1 MSNADVLKIHP
12 DDPQPRLVKRVAEC
26 LRAGGV
32 IAYPTDSS
40 YALGC
45 ALGEKAAIERI
56 RRIRGFGREHF
67 FSLMCRDLS
76 EIATYAKVDNVSFR
90 LLKTLTPGPYT
101 FVLPAT
107 REVPRWLW
115 HPKRKTIGIR
125 VPDHRSANALA
136 DAVGAPIMSVTL
148 LLPGDDLPL
157 SDPQQVSDRIG
168 RLVDLIVDSGACE
181 VEPTTVLDMTQDVP
195 KVLRQGRGP
204 VDQLGL

>member
-1 MSNADVLKIHP
+1 MTEYLQIHP
-12 DDPQPRLVKRVAEC
+12 ENPQPRLVKQVAKR
-26 LRAGGV
+26 LHAGNV

-45 ALGEKAAIERI
+45 ALGEKPAIDRI
-56 RRIRGFGREHF
+56 HRIRGFGREHY
-67 FSLMCRDLS
+67 FSLLCRDLS

-107 REVPRWLW
+107 REVPHWLW

-125 VPDHRSANALA
+125 VPDHRSAQAIA

-157 SDPQQVSDRIG
+157 SDPQDILE
-168 RLVDLIVDSGACE
+168 RLGNIVDLIVDSGACE

-204 VDQLGL
+204 VEQLGL